1 MSAAATRRQYVRD
14 IGTVGEIVGLRRETA
29 DSTIEVGNLRARV
42 TGFRPEELA
51 SGVDQGARKV
61 ILLAEDVERA
71 VALGLWPATEGGA
84 PAIVKN
90 DRIVVR
96 GAPLNVEAVDD
107 STRRLGG
114 VLMAYEITATGY

>member
-1 MSAAATRRQYVRD
+1 MSVAATRRQYARD

-29 DSTIEVGNLRARV
+29 DSAIEVGNLRARV

-71 VALGLWPATEGGA
+71 VALGLWPATEGGG

-96 GAPLNVEAVDD
+96 GAPLNVEAIDD